1 MNGPLSLIAEITHRC
16 PLHCVYC
23 SNPFV
28 MSGKGDELST
38 QTWIDVFQ
46 QAAAMGVL
54 QVDLTG
60 GEPVARV
67 DHVELVSAA
76 RESGL
81 YVNLITSGIGLS
93 PEKLEQLA
101 RARLDHVQLSFQDS
115 DAGPADE
122 IAGATVHARKLEIAQ
137 EIRRRRMG
145 FTVNIVVH
153 RHNLQRLPQMIAMA
167 EEVGAHKVEIAHVQ
181 YYGWAFRNRE
191 NLLPTRGQLD
201 SSLKVVQEAQARL
214 EGRMRIDYI
223 VPDYYAKFPKACMG
237 GWGRKTLLITPSG
250 EALPCHAAK
259 VIPEMR
265 FENVREHKLRWIWQE
280 SDSFLRFR
288 GEAWMPEPC
297 RSCDRRTR
305 DFGGCRCQA
314 FLLTGDSHATDP
326 VCSLAPAHKEVEEVV
341 EQINAWRGSP
351 AEGSEPASVTR
362 ASWEYRQNPQ

>member
-23 SNPFV
+23 SNPLV
-28 MSGKGDELST
+28 MRGKGDELST

-60 GEPVARV
+60 GEPIARV
-67 DHVELVSAA
+67 DLVGLVSAA
-76 RESGL
+76 REYGL

-115 DAGPADE
+115 DEAPADE

-137 EIRRRRMG
+137 EIRRYRMG

-153 RHNLQRLPQMIAMA
+153 RHNLQRLSRMIAMA

-201 SSLKVVQEAQARL
+201 SSLEVIQAAQARL
-214 EGRMRIDYI
+214 EGRMRIDYV

-237 GWGRKTLLITPSG
+237 GWGRKTMLITPSG

-259 VIPEMR
+259 IIPEMR
-265 FENVREHKLRWIWQE
+265 FENVREQKLGWIWRE
-280 SDSFLRFR
+280 SDSFRRFR

-314 FLLTGDSHATDP
+314 LLFTGDSLATDP
-326 VCSLAPAHKEVEEVV
+326 VCSLAPAHKSVEEIV
-341 EQINAWRGSP
+341 ERVNALDRS
-351 AEGSEPASVTR
+351 AHEESEAASTTH
-362 ASWEYRQNPQ
+362 ALWEYRQNPR

>member
-1 MNGPLSLIAEITHRC
+1 MNGPLSLIAEISYRC

-23 SNPFV
+23 SNPLV
-28 MSGKGDELST
+28 MSGKDAELSS
-38 QTWIDVFQ
+38 QAWIDIFQ

-67 DHVELVSAA
+67 DLVELVCAA

-81 YVNLITSGIGLS
+81 YVNLITSGLGLS

-101 RARLDHVQLSFQDS
+101 RARLDHVQLSFQDL
-115 DAGPADE
+115 DAAPADE
-122 IAGATVHARKLEIAQ
+122 IAGATVHARKLEIAR
-137 EIRRRRMG
+137 EIRRYRMG

-153 RHNLQRLPQMIAMA
+153 RRNLQRLPQMIAMT
-167 EEVGAHKVEIAHVQ
+167 EELGAHKVEIAHVQ
-181 YYGWAFRNRE
+181 YYGWAFHNRE

-201 SSLKVVQEAQARL
+201 SSLEVIQAAQARL
-214 EGRMRIDYI
+214 EGRMRIDYV

-237 GWGRKTLLITPSG
+237 GWGRKTMLITPSG

-259 VIPEMR
+259 IIPEMR
-265 FENVREHKLRWIWQE
+265 FENVREQKLGWIWRE
-280 SDSFLRFR
+280 SDSFRRFR

-297 RSCDRRTR
+297 RSCDRRTL

-314 FLLTGDSHATDP
+314 LLLTGGSHATDP
-326 VCSLAPAHKEVEEVV
+326 VCSFAPAHQRVEEIV
-341 EQINAWRGSP
+341 ERVNARHSSAREVSE
-351 AEGSEPASVTR
+351 AESATHVP
-362 ASWEYRQNPQ
+362 WEYRQNPH